1 MAKIIS
7 DADIQSMNSVI
18 TQIGELIVTT
28 HS

>member
-7 DADIQSMNSVI
+7 DVDIQSMNSVI

>member
-7 DADIQSMNSVI
+7 DADIQSMNTVM

>member
-7 DADIQSMNSVI
+7 DADIQSMNSVM